1 MIDVP
6 SQPADD
12 LARELGHHREIQERR
27 LGELEEL
34 IARLARQLTN
44 QGASPELLRL
54 YAAWMNSLAL
64 ERTLLA
70 AKSRLDDAAVRWKR
84 NNPSP

>member
-1 MIDVP
+1 M
-6 SQPADD
+6 
-12 LARELGHHREIQERR
+12 ARELGHHREVQERR
-27 LGELEEL
+27 LAELDEP
-34 IARLARQLTN
+34 IARLARRLTN
-44 QGASPELLRL
+44 QGASPELLSL

-70 AKSRLDDAAVRWKR
+70 AKSRLDDAAVRWKQ

>member
-6 SQPADD
+6 SEPADD
-12 LARELGHHREIQERR
+12 LARELEHHREIQGRK
-27 LGELEEL
+27 LTELEEP
-34 IARLARQLTN
+34 IARLARRLTN

-70 AKSRLDDAAVRWKR
+70 AQLRLDDAAVRWKR

>member
-6 SQPADD
+6 GQPADD
-12 LARELGHHREIQERR
+12 LARELEHHREVQERR
-27 LGELEEL
+27 LAELEES

-44 QGASPELLRL
+44 QGASPELLGL

-64 ERTLLA
+64 EKTLLA
-70 AKSRLDDAAVRWKR
+70 AKST
-84 NNPSP
+84 PSDGSETTRRPER

>member
-1 MIDVP
+1 MSHVP

-12 LARELGHHREIQERR
+12 LARELEHHREIQERR
-27 LGELEEL
+27 LAELEES

-54 YAAWMNSLAL
+54 YAVWTNSLAL